1 MKLFTFI
8 LLLSA
13 YSFAGDLGP
22 EQKFLVKSVDG
33 TDLNSLA
40 GPQVKVL
47 PAHRKVAN
55 SSNLPSVADRD
66 RIFSASGLEPQ
77 IKDWDDFEK
86 DSLYLK
92 LQRKGSKTIER
103 VLVKHPDLKRESLE
117 KAQELIAKE
126 ENQ

>member
-1 MKLFTFI
+1 MKFITFI

-13 YSFAGDLGP
+13 HVFAGDLGP

-33 TDLNSLA
+33 TDVSKLG

-66 RIFSASGLEPQ
+66 RIFLESGLEPQ
-77 IKDWDDFEK
+77 IKDWDDFDK

-92 LQRKGSKTIER
+92 LQRKGAKAIER
-103 VLVKHPDLKRESLE
+103 VLAKYPDLKRESLE

-126 ENQ
+126 DNQ